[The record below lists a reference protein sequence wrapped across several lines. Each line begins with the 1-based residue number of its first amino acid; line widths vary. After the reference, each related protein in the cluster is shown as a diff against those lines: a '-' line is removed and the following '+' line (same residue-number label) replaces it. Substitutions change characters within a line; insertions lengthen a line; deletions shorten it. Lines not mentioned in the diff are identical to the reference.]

1 MDNDKKLFEAL
12 LKADGINPSA
22 PTEAERTVF
31 KEMLDSEK
39 KLFSRLS
46 WRYVGAMWVLVL
58 AMLGLC
64 LYEKIP
70 GALRIPFVVGC
81 LVVIVA
87 MLIVMIRHMLVHNRK
102 MIESGRKINKLH
114 YLVHGKHRGLIMI
127 GQKDGKRHIYW
138 LRIIM
143 IAAGLWLAM
152 SLGGA
157 GVFYLLC
164 QRWIYASGPNLYIEF
179 CAVFSLSF
187 VTTVLYAGFKTPLD
201 ELPEV
206 KTKPKRSKP
215 DVVRPDI
222 WRIIMQ
228 SKITKLTAAAAI
240 ILVAITI
247 INQFGGSIDVAS
259 VAWAD
264 VVEEIN
270 NYTRYKCR
278 QRVVREKGPQH
289 PTMDVY
295 HMNLS
300 LRRQEVEDGSIHIID
315 MRGADAITVELKP
328 AEMKATVTKLIGFG
342 PRKDPHII
350 EMVKR
355 FEQEST
361 ERLGTKEVD
370 GKILQ
375 GFRHAPNKGNDFTVW
390 VDPETKLPVE
400 IELKHTKS
408 PMGQTIFMDEF
419 EFDFEL
425 DESAFSTD
433 IPDGYEVEILTQD
446 YRPFEPKEIT
456 GEDIQSNLNHTAYTV
471 EKLPWMEKITTIET
485 IEPLGSKAIV
495 YITGI
500 QSSDGNTIIIVQGN
514 YYDIKKM
521 VWIPKQQLVL
531 EAAGGA
537 ELYTHPNGALYA
549 KRFLKSFAKAKP
561 GFFDIKG
568 PSKERFT
575 WMIVMPDGTVMSLS
589 AKKQMSDEMVQEL
602 VESLTEISQ
611 ASHKADSNNEQE
623 YTIQSPDGPQE
634 FIPYSCTETIY
645 RGGEEFFHKRVSHIT
660 RSLRREIHS
669 DDDSIHIV
677 DLSERP
683 VRILRMDPKN
693 MKASLKILHN
703 MGPAKNPDMLAMLA
717 SMRKYDSKKLGIQE
731 IDGISAEGFL
741 DAYRDITIWAD
752 METGL
757 PVKIE
762 VVHARRNGKI
772 VLTDFDFETVLDESL
787 FSTVPPEGYDLKTKT
802 VPKK

>member
-1 MDNDKKLFEAL
+1 MDNDKKLFEEL
-12 LKADGINPSA
+12 LKADGIDPAA

-39 KLFSRLS
+39 KHFSRLS
-46 WRYVGAMWVLVL
+46 WRYVGAMWVFVL

-70 GALRIPFVVGC
+70 EALRIPFVVGC

-87 MLIVMIRHMLVHNRK
+87 MLIVIIRYMFGYRRK
-102 MIESGRKINKLH
+102 MMESGRKINKLY
-114 YLVHGKHRGLIMI
+114 YLVHGKHRGLILI

-179 CAVFSLSF
+179 CTVFSLSF
-187 VTTVLYAGFKTPLD
+187 VTTVLYAGLKTPLD

-206 KTKPKRSKP
+206 KIKSKRSKP
-215 DVVRPDI
+215 GSQPNI

-247 INQFGGSIDVAS
+247 VNQFGGSIDGTS

-278 QRVVREKGPQH
+278 QRIVQKGEP
-289 PTMDVY
+289 PILSMDVY

-315 MRGADAITVELKP
+315 MRGTDAITVELYP
-328 AEMKATVTKLIGFG
+328 AERKAIVTKLIGFG

-350 EMVKR
+350 EMVQR

-375 GFRHAPNKGNDFTVW
+375 GFRHVPNEYNDFTVW

-400 IELKHTKS
+400 IELVHTQQ
-408 PMGQTIFMDEF
+408 GQTIFLDEF

-433 IPDGYEVEILTQD
+433 IPDGYEVETITLD
-446 YRPFEPKEIT
+446 YRPVEPKDVT
-456 GEDIQSNLNHTAYTV
+456 AEDIQSRLKHTA
-471 EKLPWMEKITTIET
+471 
-485 IEPLGSKAIV
+485 
-495 YITGI
+495 
-500 QSSDGNTIIIVQGN
+500 D
-514 YYDIKKM
+514 
-521 VWIPKQQLVL
+521 
-531 EAAGGA
+531 
-537 ELYTHPNGALYA
+537 PNQEQDYA
-549 KRFLKSFAKAKP
+549 
-561 GFFDIKG
+561 
-568 PSKERFT
+568 
-575 WMIVMPDGTVMSLS
+575 
-589 AKKQMSDEMVQEL
+589 
-602 VESLTEISQ
+602 
-611 ASHKADSNNEQE
+611 
-623 YTIQSPDGPQE
+623 IQSPDGPQE

-645 RGGEEFFHKRVSHIT
+645 QGEKVLFHKRVTHKT

-683 VRILRMDPKN
+683 VRILRMDPEN
-693 MKASLKILHN
+693 RKASLKILYN

-717 SMRKYDSKKLGIQE
+717 SMRENDSQKLGIQE

-772 VLTDFDFETVLDESL
+772 VLADFDFETVLDESL
-787 FSTVPPEGYDLKTKT
+787 FSTVPPGGYDLKTKT
-802 VPKK
+802 VPEK